1 MDYRTDFAK
10 ELRTNMTDA
19 EHLLWRH
26 LRAYRLNQQK
36 FRRQQPIGRY
46 IVDFVNFKARLIIE
60 ADGGQHNESAPDQK
74 RDSWLQSQGF
84 QILRFWNNDI
94 LQNTE
99 AVLQTIWNTLEAIEK
114 SQP

>member
-1 MDYRTDFAK
+1 MDYRADYAK

-26 LRAYRLNQQK
+26 LRACRLNQQK

-60 ADGGQHNESAPDQK
+60 ADGGQHNESATDQK

-99 AVLQTIWNTLEAIEK
+99 AVLQTIWNTLETIQKNE
-114 SQP
+114 P